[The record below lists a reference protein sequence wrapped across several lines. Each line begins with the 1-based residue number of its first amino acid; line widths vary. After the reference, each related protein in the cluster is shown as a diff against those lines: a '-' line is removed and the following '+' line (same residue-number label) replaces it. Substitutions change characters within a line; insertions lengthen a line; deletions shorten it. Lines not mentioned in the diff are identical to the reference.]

1 MKPTEIY
8 EKITALLNKHSEKEA
23 EAVDE
28 VALSKDEAKEVEL
41 ADEAPVPAES
51 PAQVPVN
58 FATVDQLSEL
68 KQEFITMF
76 KQLIEEKS
84 TVNEADVPAKLSAE
98 QKEEL
103 ELSQVK
109 EEVVHSPEVEVERK
123 STISMS
129 NAKNQ
134 STSTFINE
142 QLYK

>member
-8 EKITALLNKHSEKEA
+8 EKITALLSKHLDKEV
-23 EAVDE
+23 ETVDE
-28 VALSKDEAKEVEL
+28 VVLSKDEAKGVEL
-41 ADEAPVPAES
+41 ADETPAPAEA

>member
-8 EKITALLNKHSEKEA
+8 EKITALMNNLSEKEV

-28 VALSKDEAKEVEL
+28 VVLSKDEAKEVEL
-41 ADEAPVPAES
+41 ADEAPSPAES

>member
-8 EKITALLNKHSEKEA
+8 EKITALLSKHPEKEV

-28 VALSKDEAKEVEL
+28 VVLSKDEAKEVEL
-41 ADEAPVPAES
+41 ADEAPS
-51 PAQVPVN
+51 PA
-58 FATVDQLSEL
+58 EL